1 MSYKLSKED
10 TMKHLSLATI
20 FLFLFS
26 ICAMPLLAAD
36 NFELVIPLPLTG
48 KQAKFGEIMKR
59 SYEMAAEEINAT
71 GGVKGKKIALSFEDS
86 AGKPET
92 ARAIVEKLIDVKKQP
107 IIVGEYTSACAK
119 AVSAVAEERK
129 TPYLVVASA
138 DDAITKQNYKY
149 VFRQNQ
155 VNDHYADAFVAFMK
169 EVVKPKTIAILYE
182 SSAFGTSGSE
192 AMERDAKK
200 IGAQVVLNEK
210 FETGAIDF
218 KPLLSKVKAAQPE
231 VIYTVAYANEA
242 QLVMKQIKELRLDAK
257 LFSGGAAGFAIP
269 EFIDGAKEAAE
280 YVVSATLW
288 TPQLKY
294 PGTKEFAEKY
304 KAKHKDYP
312 SYHGASAYAAMYV
325 TADALKRA
333 KDWTNDGIRD
343 ALKTTDLKT
352 AFGPVKFEDKEGYQ
366 NQNFAETLAIQVQ
379 KGEFETIWP
388 KQHAS
393 KPFIYPVPSWKER
406 R

>member
-1 MSYKLSKED
+1 
-10 TMKHLSLATI
+10 MKHLSWVVAVI
-20 FLFLFS
+20 FVFTLFAVPVF
-26 ICAMPLLAAD
+26 AAD
-36 NFELVIPLPLTG
+36 TFELIIPLPLTG

-59 SYEMAAEEINAT
+59 SYEMAAEEINAK

-119 AVSAVAEERK
+119 AVAAVAEERK
-129 TPYLVVASA
+129 TPYLIVASA
-138 DDAITKQNYKY
+138 DDAITQQKYKY

-155 VNDHYADAFVAFMK
+155 VNSHYADAFVAFMK
-169 EVVKPKTIAILYE
+169 DVVKPKTIAILYE

-192 AMERDAKK
+192 AMERDAKA
-200 IGAQVVLNEK
+200 IGAKVVLNEK

-269 EFIDGAKEAAE
+269 EFIDGAKDAAE
-280 YVVSATLW
+280 YVISATLW

-312 SYHGASAYAAMYV
+312 SYHGASAYSAIYV

-343 ALKTTDLKT
+343 ALKATDLKT

-388 KQHAS
+388 KDQAS
-393 KPFIYPVPSWKER
+393 KPYIYPVPSWKER

>member
-1 MSYKLSKED
+1 
-10 TMKHLSLATI
+10 MKHLSWVVAV
-20 FLFLFS
+20 LFVFTLF
-26 ICAMPLLAAD
+26 AAPVLAAD
-36 NFELVIPLPLTG
+36 TFELVIPLPLTG

-59 SYEMAAEEINAT
+59 SYEIAAEEINAK

-119 AVSAVAEERK
+119 AVAAVAEERK

-138 DDAITKQNYKY
+138 DDAITQQHYKY

-155 VNDHYADAFVAFMK
+155 VNAHYADAFVAFLK
-169 EVVKPKTIAILYE
+169 EVVKPKTIAVLYE
-182 SSAFGTSGSE
+182 SSAFGTSGAD
-192 AMERDAKK
+192 AMEKDAKA
-200 IGAQVVLNEK
+200 IGAKIVLKEK

-231 VIYTVAYANEA
+231 VIYSVSYANEA
-242 QLVMKQIKELRLDAK
+242 QLLMKQIKELRLDAK
-257 LFSGGAAGFAIP
+257 LFAGGAAGFAIP
-269 EFIDGAKEAAE
+269 EFIDGAKDAAD

-304 KAKHKDYP
+304 KARHKDYP
-312 SYHGASAYAAMYV
+312 SYHGASAYAAIYV

-333 KDWTNDGIRD
+333 KDWTQDGIRD
-343 ALKTTDLKT
+343 ALKATDLKT
-352 AFGPVKFEDKEGYQ
+352 AFAPVKFEDKEGYQ
-366 NQNFAETLAIQVQ
+366 NQNFAGTLAIQVQ

-388 KQHAS
+388 KDQAS
-393 KPFIYPVPSWKER
+393 KPYIYPVPTWKER

>member
-1 MSYKLSKED
+1 
-10 TMKHLSLATI
+10 MKRLLWVIAVLFVFTLLAV
-20 FLFLFS
+20 
-26 ICAMPLLAAD
+26 PVLAAD
-36 NFELVIPLPLTG
+36 TFDLVIPLPLTG

-59 SYEMAAEEINAT
+59 SYEMAAEEINAK
-71 GGVKGKKIALSFEDS
+71 GGVKGKKLALSFEDS

-107 IIVGEYTSACAK
+107 LIVGEYTSACAK
-119 AVSAVAEERK
+119 AVAAVAEERK

-155 VNDHYADAFVAFMK
+155 VNDHYADAFTSFLK

-231 VIYTVAYANEA
+231 VIYSVSYANEA
-242 QLVMKQIKELRLDAK
+242 QLLMKQIKELRLDAK

-269 EFIDGAKEAAE
+269 EFIEGAKDAAE

-288 TPQLKY
+288 TTQLKY

-304 KAKHKDYP
+304 KAKYKDYP
-312 SYHGASAYAAMYV
+312 SYHGASAYAAVYV

-333 KDWTNDGIRD
+333 KDWTQDGIRD
-343 ALKTTDLKT
+343 ALKATDLKT

-388 KQHAS
+388 KNHAS
-393 KPFIYPVPSWKER
+393 KPYVYPVPSWKER